1 IDDVIPR
8 GEDWITTGVLRREL
22 VSCASC
28 SHGVEQARLRK
39 CDECNKTQGPD
50 TLKQKME
57 EEFKAMRLS
66 FTEDSAG
73 ERSPLV
79 QSTEATSNVNYN
91 SRHDHKLPLQ
101 LKAAY
106 GLGHVFNDISAA
118 MWFSYTLLF
127 LQTVIGMEPA
137 LSGAM
142 LLIGQLADGMATPVV
157 GVLADRIGS
166 RKSWHITGSI
176 LVVITFPTLFAPC

>member
-1 IDDVIPR
+1 
-8 GEDWITTGVLRREL
+8 
-22 VSCASC
+22 
-28 SHGVEQARLRK
+28 
-39 CDECNKTQGPD
+39 
-50 TLKQKME
+50 ME
-57 EEFKAMRLS
+57 EEFKTMSLS
-66 FTEDSAG
+66 FTADSTD

-79 QSTEATSNVNYN
+79 QSTEGTSRSMYR
-91 SRHDHKLPLQ
+91 SHRGHDLPLQ

-142 LLIGQLADGMATPVV
+142 LLIGEY
-157 GVLADRIGS
+157 
-166 RKSWHITGSI
+166 
-176 LVVITFPTLFAPC
+176 TLCKGCVQVQRFL